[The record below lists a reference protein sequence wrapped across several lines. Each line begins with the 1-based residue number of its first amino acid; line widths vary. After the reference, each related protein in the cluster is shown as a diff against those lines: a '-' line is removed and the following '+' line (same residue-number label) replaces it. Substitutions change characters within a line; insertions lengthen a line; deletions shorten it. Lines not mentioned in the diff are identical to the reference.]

1 MIDDVTAYLR
11 STLLLVR
18 RRIAT
23 MTHWNI
29 VIDVTRLD
37 QLYNAVIFVTF
48 VFYSV
53 SWINLAISKHLVRR
67 QHKRLQR
74 RLAKLV
80 KYSLSRVISL
90 WHFSACERRERFQC
104 WAVRFVSYYTI
115 SK

>member
-18 RRIAT
+18 RRMTT

-80 KYSLSRVISL
+80 KYFLSRVISYGIIL
-90 WHFSACERRERFQC
+90 LGKARTLSMLGRALHVLEFYF
-104 WAVRFVSYYTI
+104 
-115 SK
+115 